1 MVILYSYAPDRKEEV
16 FWSLSDLHEEGG
28 ISEREGNSRVRRT
41 ILTAV
46 KRAPISDMLCDLLSM
61 PVAELWSL
69 LEKERI
75 PPRWKEWH
83 AKNLNPWSEDER
95 LLFYNIVFLLREFFD
110 ICSIRPDL
118 YSPAG
123 FNYFLEE
130 LGIQKDSPKVAPYV
144 IKKENFVQDKVILE
158 SLCPNFGDVDIES
171 DTKELMGDYDCIDL
185 SAPNPNHN
193 IAVLRK
199 KLDGYTPFTSSGQRP
214 DGAIGTVDIPGM
226 REAILGLAQTAILE
240 HKVIKKCK
248 ICGKYFSP
256 RSNRTDALYCD
267 RPCPDDPTQTCKQ
280 YGTHAGWYKEK
291 KKDEV
296 VILARKISSAKQM
309 LAKRHP
315 ERPEYK
321 KMLEYFQR
329 EKKKVIYLYESG
341 EMTAEEAMKW
351 LHQMRDQKT
360 LKDKDNE

>member
-1 MVILYSYAPDRKEEV
+1 
-16 FWSLSDLHEEGG
+16 
-28 ISEREGNSRVRRT
+28 
-41 ILTAV
+41 
-46 KRAPISDMLCDLLSM
+46 MLCELLSM
-61 PVAELWSL
+61 PVTEIWSL
-69 LEKERI
+69 LERERI
-75 PPRWKEWH
+75 PPRWNKLS
-83 AKNLNPWSEDER
+83 AQRLNPWSEDEKSP
-95 LLFYNIVFLLREFFD
+95 LFNLVFLLREFFD
-110 ICSIRPDL
+110 ICSVKPEL

-123 FNYFLEE
+123 FNYFLAE
-130 LGIQKDSPKVAPYV
+130 LGVQKDLPKLAPYV
-144 IKKENFVQDKVILE
+144 IEKDHFSQNKVILE
-158 SLCPNFGDVDIES
+158 SDCSAFGGADIES
-171 DTKELMGDYDCIDL
+171 DTKELVGDYDRIDL
-185 SAPNPNHN
+185 GVPNPNHN

-199 KLDGYTPFTSSGQRP
+199 KLDGLTTFTSGGQRL
-214 DGAIGTVDIPGM
+214 DGAIGTVDIPDM
-226 REAILGLAQTAILE
+226 REAILGLAQTAVLE

-256 RSNRTDALYCD
+256 RNNRADALYCD

-321 KMLEYFQR
+321 KMLEYFRR

-351 LHQMRDQKT
+351 LYQMREQKT
-360 LKDKDNE
+360 LKGSK

>member
-1 MVILYSYAPDRKEEV
+1 MFVLYSYAPDRKEEV
-16 FWSLSDLHEEGG
+16 FWSVSDLHEEGG
-28 ISEREGNSRVRRT
+28 ISERKGHSRVGHK
-41 ILTAV
+41 ILNMI
-46 KRAPISDMLCDLLSM
+46 KRAPIGDMLCDLLSM
-61 PVAELWSL
+61 PVTEIWSL
-69 LEKERI
+69 LEKERM
-75 PPRWKEWH
+75 PPRWEEWH
-83 AKNLNPWSEDER
+83 ARNLDPWSEDER
-95 LLFYNIVFLLREFFD
+95 LPFYNIVFLLREFFD
-110 ICSIRPDL
+110 ICSVRPEL

-123 FNYFLEE
+123 FNYFLAE
-130 LGIQKDSPKVAPYV
+130 LGVQKDLPKSAPYV
-144 IKKENFVQDKVILE
+144 IEKEKFAQDKVILE
-158 SLCPNFGDVDIES
+158 FDCPDFGDGDIES
-171 DTKELMGDYDCIDL
+171 DIKEFMEDYDCVDL
-185 SAPNPNHN
+185 SAPSPDHN

-199 KLDGYTPFTSSGQRP
+199 KLDEYTPFTSSRQRP

-226 REAILGLAQTAILE
+226 REAILGLAKTAALE

-256 RSNRTDALYCD
+256 RSNRADALYCD

-351 LHQMRDQKT
+351 LYQMREQKT
-360 LKDKDNE
+360 LKGSK

>member
-28 ISEREGNSRVRRT
+28 ISEREGNSRVHRK
-41 ILTAV
+41 ILTAI

-69 LEKERI
+69 LEKERM
-75 PPRWKEWH
+75 PPRQGERH
-83 AKNLNPWSEDER
+83 DQNLDPWNEDER
-95 LLFYNIVFLLREFFD
+95 LPFYNIVFLLREFFD

-130 LGIQKDSPKVAPYV
+130 LGIQKGLPESALYV
-144 IKKENFVQDKVILE
+144 IEKEKFAQDKVILE
-158 SLCPNFGDVDIES
+158 YDCPDGDEDIEN
-171 DTKELMGDYDCIDL
+171 DIKEFMEDHDCIDL
-185 SAPNPNHN
+185 SAPSPDYN

-199 KLDGYTPFTSSGQRP
+199 KLDGYTPLTYGCKRG
-214 DGAIGTVDIPGM
+214 DGAIETLNICSMYEV
-226 REAILGLAQTAILE
+226 ILGLAQTAVLE

-256 RSNRTDALYCD
+256 RSNRADALYCD
-267 RPCPDDPTQTCKQ
+267 RPCPEDPAQTCKQ

-341 EMTAEEAMKW
+341 EMTAEEVMKW
-351 LHQMRDQKT
+351 LYQMREQKT
-360 LKDKDNE
+360 LKGSK